1 MNPLVVGVLVYVV
14 VQLLIGLAVSR
25 GIRNESDYLVA
36 GRRLGYPLAIFSI
49 FATWFGAE
57 TCVGAAGSVYQH
69 GLSGGTADPFGYSIC
84 LLFMGVAFATALW
97 RGGYLTLG
105 DLFRERYGPALEK
118 TIVIVIVPT
127 SILWAA
133 AQIRAFGQVLT
144 ASSGWELP
152 VTITIAAAVVII
164 YTTSGGLLA
173 DATTDIIQGIA
184 LIVGLLVLLVAL
196 VKAVGGP
203 GAAAGRI
210 FAETGALAA
219 KAPRPWLDTTEA
231 WLVPILGSVTAQE
244 LASRILAARS
254 ARLGRNATLIA
265 SGLYLAVGLVPV
277 ALGLLGASLLP
288 GVAEPEQILPQL
300 ARLHLHGLLYVL
312 FAGALVSA
320 ILSTV
325 DSNLLSAASLVSHNV
340 VVPMMRAPTERT
352 KVLAARTG
360 VILAGLLSYAL
371 AFTSEGVYDL
381 VEDASAFGGAGIFVV
396 MVFALHT
403 RYGGTSAAF
412 AALITG
418 ATVQIAGTYFGLVP
432 WPFTSSLLVST
443 TAYVLG
449 SGLPL
454 HHQSGKSRHRLSHDG

>member
-105 DLFRERYGPALEK
+105 DLFRERYGPAFEK

-219 KAPRPWLDTTEA
+219 KESRPWLDTTEA

-418 ATVQIAGTYFGLVP
+418 AAVQIAGTYFGLVP
-432 WPFTSSLLVST
+432 WPFTSSLVVST
-443 TAYVLG
+443 AAYVLG